1 MTTNFGFLIIWT
13 VVSWVTA
20 YSVIRRFTRVSAR
33 LSPDDVTQRR
43 LNNKEM
49 LDLDILVRAL
59 RRDNNRLQRDNAR
72 LEQELRR
79 IER

>member
-20 YSVIRRFTRVSAR
+20 YSVVRRFTHVPAR
-33 LSPDDVTQRR
+33 LSPGEMAQRR
-43 LNNKEM
+43 LSDKE
-49 LDLDILVRAL
+49 LLKLQDLARILK
-59 RRDNNRLQRDNAR
+59 RDNERLQRDNAR
-72 LEQELRR
+72 LEQELRK